1 MPEKLGKS
9 LPKLHELLAVEN
21 DLETTAKKIMGEA
34 SVTFLKKQEHFL
46 GYRKSLRM
54 FDEHRKQEEEA
65 ATESKALVTTV
76 DEKLDYV
83 LQVVGK
89 YYDAILQKEA
99 TNQTAVAD
107 LVVDG
112 HVLVENA
119 PATWLLGMESRLK
132 TLRTVFESV
141 PTWAPG
147 VDWIPAPEQGKGIYK
162 AAEPVKADKTEKV
175 PAHKV
180 FVPATEHHPAQI
192 EKWVENVR
200 VGVFTTEKWIS
211 SWSPSQKSEAMAR
224 LDKLIRAV
232 KRARQRANSTP
243 IVKKK
248 AAKNIID
255 YLQGKLS

>member
-1 MPEKLGKS
+1 MPEKSGKNQ
-9 LPKLHELLAVEN
+9 PKLHELLAVEN
-21 DLETTAKKIMGEA
+21 DLDTTAKKVMNEA
-34 SVTFLKKQEHFL
+34 GVTFLKKQEHFL

-54 FDEHRKQEEEA
+54 FEEHRKQEEEA

-76 DEKLDYV
+76 DDKLDYV
-83 LQVVGK
+83 FQSVIK
-89 YYDAILQKEA
+89 YWDAILQKEA

-112 HVLVENA
+112 QVLVENA

-132 TLRTVFESV
+132 ALRQVYETI

-147 VDWIPAPEQGKGIYK
+147 TDWVPAPEQGKGIYK
-162 AAEPVKADKTEKV
+162 AAEPSKADKTEKV

-180 FVPATEHHPAQI
+180 LVPATEHHPAQI

-211 SWSPSQKSEAMAR
+211 SWSPAQKSEAMAR
-224 LDKLIRAV
+224 VDNLIRAV
-232 KRARQRANSTP
+232 KRARQRANNTP

-248 AAKNIID
+248 AARMIVD

>member
-1 MPEKLGKS
+1 MSEKKNQA
-9 LPKLHELLAVEN
+9 KLHELLAVES
-21 DLETTAKKIMGEA
+21 DLETTAKKIMNEA
-34 SVTFLKKQEHFL
+34 TVTFLKKQEHFL

-54 FDEHRKQEEEA
+54 FEEHRKQEEEA

-76 DEKLDYV
+76 GDKLEYV
-83 LQVVGK
+83 LNNTIK

-112 HVLVENA
+112 HVLLENA

-132 TLRTVFESV
+132 GLRTVYEAI

-147 VDWIPAPEQGKGIYK
+147 VDWVPAPEQGKGIYK
-162 AAEPVKADKTEKV
+162 AAEPSKADKTEKA

-180 FVPATEHHPAQI
+180 LVPASEHHPAQV

-200 VGVFTTEKWIS
+200 VGVFTTQKWIS
-211 SWSPSQKSEAMAR
+211 SWSPSQKSEALER
-224 LDKLIRAV
+224 LDKLIRAI

-243 IVKKK
+243 VVKVRAGSK
-248 AAKNIID
+248 IRD